1 MQIPVDFSHRVTVEE
16 LDTGKK
22 AVFLIIRGTNEKVRI
37 PSGQA
42 QEIAEVLPPPEQL
55 DPMMVGMPVAKT
67 VEHQSPVEEEEQGVP
82 TVPRGLTPG
91 SMGGPVK
98 PQDAFGAHEG

>member
-37 PSGQA
+37 PAGQA
-42 QEIAEVLPPPEQL
+42 QEIEEVLPPPAVEGL
-55 DPMMVGMPVAKT
+55 DPLMAGMPVAKM
-67 VEHQSPVEEEEQGVP
+67 VEHQETEEEQGVSAS
-82 TVPRGLTPG
+82 PRGLTPG
-91 SMGGPVK
+91 SMGGPAK
-98 PQDAFGAHEG
+98 PKDAFGAHEG